1 MAAAGSA
8 VGLGNI
14 WAFPNQVASNGGA
27 AFLLVYLVCC
37 FSVGYPLIVA
47 ELTIGRHTGRNPV
60 GALRALAPGSRVY
73 PLIGFW
79 GILCGIGIHAFY
91 NVIAG
96 WTLGYV
102 FEEVTYAAGATGLSQ
117 VLSDLSHGHKNA
129 LFSCLFMVATVTIVA
144 GGVASGI
151 ERATKTM
158 MPALLV
164 ILLTM
169 IAYVIFQE
177 GSREGL
183 RLYLQPDLSKINP
196 RLVLNAMGQAFFSL
210 SLGIGTLITYGSY
223 LDRKQNIPRAA
234 AFVTGADIS
243 IAFLAGLLIIPAM
256 FVAQRSGIQIFDDQ
270 GNLVSSTGLVFNT
283 LPSLFHTLGPV
294 GAVLGLLFFVLLSI
308 AALTS
313 TISLLEVPV
322 AYLCDEWGIE
332 RRRAAIGMGIVGA
345 LLSLVV
351 AYDPSWI
358 DTLVNVFLNVGLPVG
373 GLMICLF
380 LGFVWKTQPA
390 LTEIEEG
397 RSGTLTGPFGKL
409 WPVFVKF
416 FCPILILLVFLNT
429 IGVLQ
434 WLFSAPESR

>member
-14 WAFPNQVASNGGA
+14 WAFPNQVAANGGA
-27 AFLLVYLVCC
+27 AFLLVYLACC
-37 FSVGYPLIVA
+37 FAVGYPLMVA
-47 ELTIGRHTGRNPV
+47 ELTIGRHTRRNPV
-60 GALRALAPGSRVY
+60 GAFRALVPSSRLY

-79 GILCGIGIHAFY
+79 GVLCGIGIHAFY

-96 WTLGYV
+96 WTLSYV
-102 FEEVTYAAGATGLSQ
+102 FEEVTYAAGVTGLNQ

-129 LFSCLFMVATVTIVA
+129 LFSCLFMAATVTIVA
-144 GGVASGI
+144 GGVSSGI

-158 MPALLV
+158 MPALV
-164 ILLTM
+164 VLLLIM
-169 IAYVIFQE
+169 IAFVIFQE
-177 GSREGL
+177 GSRQGL
-183 RLYLQPDLSKINP
+183 RLYLQPDLSKISP

-223 LDRKQNIPRAA
+223 LNRQQNIPRAA
-234 AFVTGADIS
+234 AYVTGADIS
-243 IAFLAGLLIIPAM
+243 IAFLAGFLILPAM

-270 GNLVSSTGLVFNT
+270 GNLVSSTGLVFDT
-283 LPSLFHTLGPV
+283 LPNLFHSLGMV
-294 GAVLGLLFFVLLSI
+294 GVVFGLLFFVLLSI

-322 AYLCDEWGIE
+322 AYLFDEWGIE
-332 RRRAAIGMGIVGA
+332 RHRAAVGMGIVGA
-345 LLSLVV
+345 LLSLPV
-351 AYDPSWI
+351 AYDPGWI
-358 DTLVNVFLNVGLPVG
+358 GPLVNIFLNVGLPVG

-390 LTEIEEG
+390 LNEIEQG
-397 RSGTLTGPFGKL
+397 RTGTLTGPFGRL
-409 WPVFVKF
+409 WPAFIKF

-434 WLFSAPESR
+434 WLFG